1 MLLNLLFTS
10 PLIFLVG
17 AIGMVVAI
25 TVHEF
30 SHALA
35 STWMGDQ
42 TAKNAGRLTLNP
54 AAHLSLVGS
63 LMLLLAGFGWGKPVP
78 YNPYNLRYQRWGAT
92 MVAIAGPVSNLLLV
106 VVGGVLLRI
115 FLAAEILPETNLL
128 IYFLEY
134 LVFINLMLAVFNLI
148 PIPPLDGSKLL
159 FGILDA
165 PKYDNIKIW
174 LSSRGPMLL
183 IVFIILDSWLNLN
196 IFGSIFM
203 FFVNLVYRILF

>member
-1 MLLNLLFTS
+1 MLLNLLFTN
-10 PLIFLVG
+10 PLIFLVV
-17 AIGMVVAI
+17 ALGMVVAI
-25 TVHEF
+25 TIHEF
-30 SHALA
+30 AHALA
-35 STWMGDQ
+35 STWLGDQ

-92 MVAIAGPVSNLLLV
+92 LVAIAGPVSNLLLV
-106 VVGGVLLRI
+106 IVAGI
-115 FLAAEILPETNLL
+115 FLKIFIATEVLPETNLL
-128 IYFLEY
+128 IYFLQY

-165 PKYDNIKIW
+165 PKYDHIKIW
-174 LSSRGPMLL
+174 LDTRGPILL
-183 IVFIILDSWLNLN
+183 IVLIIFDSWLNLN
-196 IFGSIFM
+196 IFQSIFM
-203 FFVNLVYRILF
+203 FFVNVVSKILF